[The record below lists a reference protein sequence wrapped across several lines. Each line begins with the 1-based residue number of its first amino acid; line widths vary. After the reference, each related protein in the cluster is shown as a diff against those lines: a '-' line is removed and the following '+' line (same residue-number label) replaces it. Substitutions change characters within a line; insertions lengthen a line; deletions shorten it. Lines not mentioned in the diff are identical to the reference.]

1 MRVLPKSEDTQM
13 FLSVGVVL
21 RSGDVD
27 GHSRRVC
34 DGHEHDGPH
43 TCAASIDG
51 FADEEQLIDD
61 LGSGVMNSM

>member
-1 MRVLPKSEDTQM
+1 MVLP
-13 FLSVGVVL
+13 
-21 RSGDVD
+21 SGDVD

-34 DGHEHDGPH
+34 DGHEHDGQH

-61 LGSGVMNSM
+61 LGSGGMNSM